1 MLILRMPVK
10 KKKTLTKTNA
20 CIMPNKYPLL
30 GRNYGCNVHIAKYSS
45 SPCQMSISQLL
56 TCFYLHTTWKT
67 IVIPVQVRA
76 GKSGTRWTPS
86 EPGLYA
92 I

>member
-1 MLILRMPVK
+1 MLILRMPV
-10 KKKTLTKTNA
+10 KKTLTKTNA
-20 CIMPNKYPLL
+20 CIMPSKYPLL
-30 GRNYGCNVHIAKYSS
+30 GRNYGCNVHIAKCSS
-45 SPCQMSISQLL
+45 SPSQLSISQLL

-76 GKSGTRWTPS
+76 GKSGTRRTTS
-86 EPGLYA
+86 EPGLHA